1 MATWNQGGIAGSLLG
16 GIGGVNSNA
25 PRATDANTALSL
37 IRENND
43 IQRSGENNPALQ
55 GLQGLYGV
63 AQMYQADQQAQRQK
77 DFLQKYG
84 VARAGGDVSSMRQL
98 FAEFPEMNEQI
109 GKGMEGISSDTR
121 ESLGNVAANFRM
133 AVNAGTGDQ
142 FIAKNAA
149 ELMRLGIDPAEA
161 QRMIKQNPKGA
172 VELADT
178 IGMSALTPE
187 KYFDAVDAMTGRQ
200 IDREKL
206 AETTRSNQAGEA
218 LTARGQ
224 DVQVRGQNISRANA
238 ITAAYA
244 PTSAMQNYSQYAQM
258 LKSDPEGAKSFA
270 QAAGI
275 NPDQK
280 KLFKVETM
288 PDGSVMKYY
297 ADGTE
302 EKGKAS
308 DPISDANMRKPLTV
322 READG
327 ILSKASDGS
336 KQAAGFAMRVEDGLS
351 GMKQLIDTG
360 QVSPQRAAF
369 IAARLGDGMI
379 ANNALSPA
387 EQSYLLHARDAVNA
401 VLRKDTGAAIT
412 TDETK
417 EYASLYLPQPGE
429 SDAALKV
436 KNKKLENRFKTFRG
450 ESGLSY
456 EAMKVSSKAYD
467 AQDAASAPENQSQ
480 QQPAAT
486 QPQRTGRAPT
496 AAIQALKNKPALA
509 EQFQAKYGYLP

>member
-43 IQRSGENNPALQ
+43 IQRSGANNPVLQ

-63 AQMYQADQQAQRQK
+63 AQMYQADQQAQRQQE
-77 DFLQKYG
+77 FFQKYG
-84 VARAGGDVSSMRQL
+84 TARAAGDTASMRQL
-98 FAEFPEMNEQI
+98 FAEYPEMGEQI
-109 GKGMEGISSDTR
+109 GKGMTGISADTK
-121 ESLGNVAANFRM
+121 ESIGNLAAGFRT
-133 AVNAGTGDQ
+133 AAATGSGDQ
-142 FIAKNAA
+142 FVAKNAA
-149 ELMRLGIDPAEA
+149 EFLRVGVDPADLQKRLKEDP
-161 QRMIKQNPKGA
+161 NSA
-172 VELADT
+172 VELADWV
-178 IGMSALTPE
+178 GLSAVGYE
-187 KYFDAVDAMTGRQ
+187 KYFDIIGDNK
-200 IDREKL
+200 DREEKI
-206 AETTRSNQAGEA
+206 RSNQANEA
-218 LTARGQ
+218 LTREGHQ
-224 DVQVRGQNISRANA
+224 IQIRDQNIRRANA

-258 LKSDPEGAKSFA
+258 LKSDPEGAKAFA

-327 ILSKASDGS
+327 ILSKASEGS

-369 IAARLGDGMI
+369 ISARLGDGMI
-379 ANNALSPA
+379 ANSALSPA
-387 EQSYLLHARDAVNA
+387 EQSYLLHARDTVNA

-417 EYASLYLPQPGE
+417 EYANLYLPQPGE

-480 QQPAAT
+480 QQPSAT
-486 QPQRTGRAPT
+486 QPQRTGQAPA
-496 AAIQALKNKPALA
+496 AAIQALKNNPALA

>member
-1 MATWNQGGIAGSLLG
+1 MATWNQSINPGSFLA
-16 GIGGVNSNA
+16 GIGQFNENA
-25 PRATDANTALSL
+25 PKASDANATIAM
-37 IRENND
+37 IRENNELRRNGGD
-43 IQRSGENNPALQ
+43 NYILQ
-55 GLQGLYGV
+55 GLQGLQSV
-63 AQMYQADQQAQRQK
+63 KENVDEYQQK
-77 DFLQKYG
+77 ERMSEFLQKYG
-84 VARAGGDVSSMRQL
+84 KARAAGDIPSMRGL
-98 FAEFPEMNEQI
+98 FAEYPEMGEQI
-109 GKGMEGISSDTR
+109 GKGMTGISADTK
-121 ESLGNVAANFRM
+121 ESIGNMAAGFRT
-133 AVNAGTGDQ
+133 AAATGGGEQ
-142 FIAKNAA
+142 FIAKNAS
-149 ELMRLGIDPAEA
+149 EFVRLGIDPADLQKRLKEDP
-161 QRMIKQNPKGA
+161 NSA
-172 VELADT
+172 VELADWV
-178 IGMSALTPE
+178 GLSAVGHE
-187 KYFDAVDAMTGRQ
+187 KYFDIIDAKEGRQ

-206 AETTRSNQAGEA
+206 AETVRSNQAGEA

-224 DVQVRGQNISRANA
+224 DIQVRGQDISRANA

-258 LKSDPEGAKSFA
+258 LKSDPEGAKAFA

-327 ILSKASDGS
+327 ILSKASEGS

-369 IAARLGDGMI
+369 ISARLGDGMI
-379 ANNALSPA
+379 ANSALSPA
-387 EQSYLLHARDAVNA
+387 EQSYLLHARDTVNA

-412 TDETK
+412 ADETK
-417 EYASLYLPQPGE
+417 EYANLYLPQPGE

-480 QQPAAT
+480 KQPSAT
-486 QPQRTGRAPT
+486 QPQRTGQAPA
-496 AAIQALKNKPALA
+496 AAIQALKNNPALA
-509 EQFQAKYGYLP
+509 DQFQAKYGYLP

>member
-1 MATWNQGGIAGSLLG
+1 MATWNQSINSGGLLA
-16 GIGGVNSNA
+16 GIGKTNDNA
-25 PRATDANTALSL
+25 PRASDINATLGM
-37 IRENND
+37 IRDNNEL
-43 IQRSGENNPALQ
+43 QRSGANNL
-55 GLQGLYGV
+55 GLQALSGLRGL
-63 AQMYQADQQAQRQK
+63 ADIYQADQQQQRQK
-77 DFLQKYG
+77 EFLQKYG
-84 VARAGGDVSSMRQL
+84 EARAAGDIPSMRGL
-98 FAEFPEMNEQI
+98 FAEYPEMGEQI
-109 GKGMEGISSDTR
+109 GKGMTGISADTK
-121 ESLGNVAANFRM
+121 ESIGNLAAGFRT
-133 AVNAGTGDQ
+133 AAATGSGDQ
-142 FIAKNAA
+142 FVAKNAA
-149 ELMRLGIDPAEA
+149 EFLRVGVDPADLQKRLKEDP
-161 QRMIKQNPKGA
+161 NSA
-172 VELADT
+172 VELADWV
-178 IGMSALTPE
+178 GLSAVGYE
-187 KYFDAVDAMTGRQ
+187 KYFDIIGDNK
-200 IDREKL
+200 DREEKI
-206 AETTRSNQAGEA
+206 RSNQANEA
-218 LTARGQ
+218 LTREGHQ
-224 DVQVRGQNISRANA
+224 IQIRDQNIRRANA

-258 LKSDPEGAKSFA
+258 LKSDPEGAKAFA

-327 ILSKASDGS
+327 ILSKASEGS

-369 IAARLGDGMI
+369 ISARLGDGMI
-379 ANNALSPA
+379 ANSALSPA
-387 EQSYLLHARDAVNA
+387 EQSYLLHARDTVNA

-417 EYASLYLPQPGE
+417 EYANLYLPQPGE
-429 SDAALKV
+429 SDEALKV

-467 AQDAASAPENQSQ
+467 TQDAANAPENQSQ
-480 QQPAAT
+480 QPPAAK
-486 QPQRTGRAPT
+486 QPQRTGQAPA
-496 AAIQALKNKPALA
+496 AAIQALKNNPTLA

>member
-1 MATWNQGGIAGSLLG
+1 MATWNQGINSGGFLG
-16 GIGGVNSNA
+16 DIGKANSNA

-43 IQRSGENNPALQ
+43 IQRSGANNPVLQ

-84 VARAGGDVSSMRQL
+84 AARADGNTSSMRQL

-109 GKGMEGISSDTR
+109 GKGMTGISADTK
-121 ESLGNVAANFRM
+121 ESIGNLAAGFRT
-133 AVNAGTGDQ
+133 AAATGSGDQ
-142 FIAKNAA
+142 FVAKNAA
-149 ELMRLGIDPAEA
+149 EFLRVGVDPADLQKRLKEDP
-161 QRMIKQNPKGA
+161 NSA
-172 VELADT
+172 VELADWV
-178 IGMSALTPE
+178 GLSAVGSE
-187 KYFDAVDAMTGRQ
+187 KYFDIIDAKEGRQ
-200 IDREKL
+200 IDRGKL
-206 AETTRSNQAGEA
+206 AETVRSNQAGEA
-218 LTARGQ
+218 LTREGHQ
-224 DVQVRGQNISRANA
+224 IQIRDQNIRRANA

-258 LKSDPEGAKSFA
+258 LKSDPEGAKAFA

-327 ILSKASDGS
+327 ILSKASEGS

-369 IAARLGDGMI
+369 ISARLGDGMI
-379 ANNALSPA
+379 ANSALSPA
-387 EQSYLLHARDAVNA
+387 EQSYLLHARDTVNA

-412 TDETK
+412 ADETK
-417 EYASLYLPQPGE
+417 EYANLYLPQPGE

-480 QQPAAT
+480 QQPAVT
-486 QPQRTGRAPT
+486 QPQSAGRAPA
-496 AAIQALKNKPALA
+496 AAIQALKNNPALA

>member
-1 MATWNQGGIAGSLLG
+1 MATWNQSINSGGLLA
-16 GIGGVNSNA
+16 GIGKTNDNA
-25 PRATDANTALSL
+25 PRASDINATLGM
-37 IRENND
+37 IRDNNEL
-43 IQRSGENNPALQ
+43 QRSGANNL
-55 GLQGLYGV
+55 GLQALSGLRGL
-63 AQMYQADQQAQRQK
+63 ADIYQADQQQQRQK
-77 DFLQKYG
+77 EFLQKYG
-84 VARAGGDVSSMRQL
+84 EARAAGDIPSMRGL
-98 FAEFPEMNEQI
+98 FAEYPEMGEQI
-109 GKGMEGISSDTR
+109 GKGMTGISADTK
-121 ESLGNVAANFRM
+121 ESIGSLAAGFRT
-133 AVNAGTGDQ
+133 AAATGTGDQ
-142 FIAKNAA
+142 FVAKNAA
-149 ELMRLGIDPAEA
+149 EFLRVGVDPADLQKRLKEDPNSA
-161 QRMIKQNPKGA
+161 I
-172 VELADT
+172 ELADWV
-178 IGMSALTPE
+178 GLSAVGSE
-187 KYFDAVDAMTGRQ
+187 KYFDIIDAKEGRQ
-200 IDREKL
+200 IDQGKL
-206 AETTRSNQAGEA
+206 AETVRSNQAGEA

-224 DVQVRGQNISRANA
+224 DIQVRGQDISRANA

-258 LKSDPEGAKSFA
+258 LKSDPEGAKAFA

-327 ILSKASDGS
+327 ILSKASEGS

-369 IAARLGDGMI
+369 ISARLGDGMI
-379 ANNALSPA
+379 ANSALSPA
-387 EQSYLLHARDAVNA
+387 EQSYLLHARDTVNA

-412 TDETK
+412 ADETK
-417 EYASLYLPQPGE
+417 EYANLYLPQPGE

-486 QPQRTGRAPT
+486 QPQRTGQAPA
-496 AAIQALKNKPALA
+496 AAIQALKNNPALA